1 MNNTISPSTLIPSL
15 KCNGCGALLYFT
27 PGTRNL
33 KCDHCGDSN
42 AIEIDQ
48 TDTVIKP
55 VDYDHFIDHLGE
67 QKKSDNM
74 KVVNCSNCGSQTT
87 LSAFTTSDKCSF
99 CAAPLILSPQDGQ
112 QYLPPHYILPFEI
125 NKQQGLDYFQK
136 WLKGLWWAPKDLAK
150 EVNSSSSGFQ
160 GIYLPHW
167 IYDTDT
173 ITDYNGRRGDYYYTT
188 ESYTVTI
195 EGKTEN
201 RTREVQHTRW
211 SPVSGKVNCSFQDL
225 IVPASKSLLP
235 KTLNK
240 LAPWNFKQLVKF
252 DERYMSGFRSETYQ
266 IDPQQGLSI
275 ALEQTKD
282 KIRYEINNDIGGDQQ
297 EIDGTETDY
306 LNKGIKYIMLPVWA
320 SAYSYNNKI
329 YQFTVNASTG
339 EVIGQR
345 PISVMR
351 IVLFILTVLAIVA
364 VGMLLL

>member
-1 MNNTISPSTLIPSL
+1 MNDTTLTGTLTPSL

-42 AIEIDQ
+42 AIESDE
-48 TDTVIKP
+48 TDTLIKS
-55 VDYDHFIDHLGE
+55 VDYEHFIDHLAE
-67 QKKSDNM
+67 HKKSDDL

-87 LSAFTTSDKCSF
+87 LSSFTTSDKCSF
-99 CAAPLILSPQDGQ
+99 CAAPLILSPEDGQ

-125 NKQQGLDYFQK
+125 NRQQGIDYFQK

-150 EVNSSSSGFQ
+150 NVDSSSSGLQ

-173 ITDYNGRRGDYYYTT
+173 STDYNGQRGEYYYTT
-188 ESYTVTI
+188 ENYTVTV

-211 SPVSGKVNCSFQDL
+211 WPVSGRVNCSFSDL
-225 IVPASKSLLP
+225 IVPASKSLP
-235 KTLNK
+235 TKTLNK
-240 LAPWNFKQLVKF
+240 LAPWNFHRLVKF

-266 IDPQQGLSI
+266 IAPQEGLLMAI
-275 ALEQTKD
+275 EQTKD
-282 KIRYEINNDIGGDQQ
+282 QIRSAIRNDIGGDDQQ
-297 EIDGTETDY
+297 IGDIETDY
-306 LNKGIKYIMLPVWA
+306 PNKAIKYIMLPVWA
-320 SAYSYNNKI
+320 SAYSYHNKI

-351 IVLFILTVLAIVA
+351 IVLFILTVLAVIA